1 MESSLCK
8 CISSTQ
14 AKLLSYWLLPYS
26 APCRAVILIDFLV
39 QQTNQNNE
47 SRKVDVFLWSCP
59 YLGKKTNLTWTSH
72 FSKDRLNLQVLGQ
85 PSRKIYMAK
94 DFSPVKGPSWLVW
107 GSRQGNPWTRVAW
120 TSGCRSRG
128 WQSPASLA
136 GWTEET
142 SFMVPGNTYATVV
155 YWENDQRKNHFL
167 PPKWMMQSIV
177 KKKRKI
183 PLKKPSN
190 FLLRDT
196 TLLHREVW
204 FQRHS
209 YWDKNQ
215 IF

>member
-85 PSRKIYMAK
+85 PSWKIYMAK
-94 DFSPVKGPSWLVW
+94 DFSPIKGPSWLVW
-107 GSRQGNPWTRVAW
+107 GSRQGNPWTRVALAFRLQIQRMAEP
-120 TSGCRSRG
+120 SIFG
-128 WQSPASLA
+128 WLDRRDIIHGPRDHLCYC
-136 GWTEET
+136 G
-142 SFMVPGNTYATVV
+142 
-155 YWENDQRKNHFL
+155 
-167 PPKWMMQSIV
+167 
-177 KKKRKI
+177 
-183 PLKKPSN
+183 
-190 FLLRDT
+190 LLRKGSEEESLSTSQVNDAKYSEEKKEDPPQKA
-196 TLLHREVW
+196 L
-204 FQRHS
+204 
-209 YWDKNQ
+209 
-215 IF
+215 